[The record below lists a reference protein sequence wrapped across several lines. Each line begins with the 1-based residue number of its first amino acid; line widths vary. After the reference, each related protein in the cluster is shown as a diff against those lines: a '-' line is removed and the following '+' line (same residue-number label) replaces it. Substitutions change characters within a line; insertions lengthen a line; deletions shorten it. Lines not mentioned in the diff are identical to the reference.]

1 MEKETTTD
9 TEERNS
15 NIYFKNLY
23 SINLEILKEM
33 DGFLLVD
40 GQLKLNWDE
49 VNKLNITI
57 TFNEIEAVV

>member
-15 NIYFKNLY
+15 SIYFKNLY